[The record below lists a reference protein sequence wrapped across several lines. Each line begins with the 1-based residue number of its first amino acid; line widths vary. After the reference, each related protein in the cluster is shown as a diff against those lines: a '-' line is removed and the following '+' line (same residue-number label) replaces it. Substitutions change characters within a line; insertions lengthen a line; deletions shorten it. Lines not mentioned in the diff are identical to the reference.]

1 MIGGSAGELRVCPP
15 MKRRSMK
22 RRLRPSFV
30 ARPVPTTRLSE
41 PLTLARVKSGLQ
53 RLGLSL
59 VLLIATVSGVRAQF
73 TDWNASA
80 GDWSKPVN
88 WTAGVPTASL
98 TVVIGNG
105 ISGTATICR
114 AIRLRNINLERS
126 QWLQRRN
133 RTRLR
138 YTHGRQ
144 RLGARNRRCYG

>member
-1 MIGGSAGELRVCPP
+1 
-15 MKRRSMK
+15 MK

-80 GDWSKPVN
+80 GDWSKPRQLDRGRPN
-88 WTAGVPTASL
+88 RESYS
-98 TVVIGNG
+98 GN
-105 ISGTATICR
+105 R
-114 AIRLRNINLERS
+114 ERDLRD
-126 QWLQRRN
+126 
-133 RTRLR
+133 
-138 YTHGRQ
+138 
-144 RLGARNRRCYG
+144 CYHLSSN